1 MGIRTN
7 YKIELFMGN
16 LGGGSGKHSFTLG
29 QVRSVVGIY
38 YMQDERLEQDRSNE
52 LKPTATTHFGQDEGR

>member
-1 MGIRTN
+1 
-7 YKIELFMGN
+7 MGN

-38 YMQDERLEQDRSNE
+38 YMQDERLEQDRSNK